1 MTMKTKSRVKIILT
15 ALKTK
20 PGKIAAKAAVKSM
33 VKKYVK
39 ELKKK

>member
-1 MTMKTKSRVKIILT
+1 METKSKVKILIA

-20 PGKIAAKAAVKSM
+20 SGKIAAKAAVKSM

-39 ELKKK
+39 ELNKK